1 MKVIG
6 DFALLGMNSRLAVI
20 SLKDINHKGNAYL
33 LKFLQL
39 DSLKSNPFNFKI
51 KKIQVFSEKTQKIVL
66 TLEDNHLILI
76 DIQKLTE
83 TM

>member
-33 LKFLQL
+33 LRFSPL
-39 DSLKSNPFNFKI
+39 DSFTSNLFNFKI
-51 KKIQVFSEKTQKIVL
+51 KKIQVFPEKTEKIVL
-66 TLEDNHLILI
+66 TLEDNRFISI
-76 DIQKLTE
+76 EIQKLTE
-83 TM
+83 TI